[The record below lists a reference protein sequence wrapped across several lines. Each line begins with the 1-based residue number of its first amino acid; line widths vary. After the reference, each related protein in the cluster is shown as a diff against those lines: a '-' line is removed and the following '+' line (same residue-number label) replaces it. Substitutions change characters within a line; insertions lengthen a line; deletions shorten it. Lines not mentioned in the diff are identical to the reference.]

1 MALFDQLCAL
11 GNQADNLLATQQFD
25 RASSAYID
33 ILTRS
38 DEAGVLDSFILA
50 KVTLGYLLSLVQRGD
65 IAKAHQAWTFKPEEH
80 LLGHGVLFL
89 ETAQTS
95 VHDLMIYSLVSAHL
109 HAHGTDA
116 EAALEGVNTQMRR
129 VARYAL
135 SEAPGLLPTVIG
147 NWRKHLEEIFE
158 RPFQLVPLD
167 AQKELQEL
175 EAKAGKLTVPVSIR
189 VSFPQPSLWQIDWA
203 SEAAPIS
210 PEENMTPRNEVND
223 FIAAAADI
231 TQPSPTIE
239 LVEPP
244 PMASNKTIEDRMD
257 IVNAL
262 MENKN
267 YPVALR
273 KVSEV
278 KADLLSNKECDPS
291 LLGWVL
297 FFEFKCLYK
306 LERYDDALNQA
317 TEKLDVAYDMTPNNA
332 AFRAAMCSELCVRAG
347 RPVEQVVAFG
357 TESFLRRTQG
367 DPLHTLQTLNTS
379 CRLLELRDAED
390 KAESFARNMII
401 FGSKSQAD
409 VPVIKGY
416 ISLMRGKLRAGKDTE
431 IRPIVDELFGTIR
444 PLPKSAKRAE
454 LMSEVARLETSR
466 SPLPTNKT
474 RLARFL
480 QTSAS

>member
-1 MALFDQLCAL
+1 MVLFDQLCAL

-50 KVTLGYLLSLVQRGD
+50 KVTLGYLLSLVQSDD
-65 IAKAHQAWTFKPEEH
+65 IANAHHAWTFKPDEH

-95 VHDLMIYSLVSAHL
+95 VHDLMVYSLVSAHL

-135 SEAPGLLPTVIG
+135 SEAPGLVPIVIG

-158 RPFQLVPLD
+158 RPLLLVPES
-167 AQKELQEL
+167 ARQELQTFVS
-175 EAKAGKLTVPVSIR
+175 KAGKLTIPVPLGIT
-189 VSFPQPSLWQIDWA
+189 FPHPSLWVIDWA
-203 SEAAPIS
+203 SDDASTASAETTAS
-210 PEENMTPRNEVND
+210 SDN
-223 FIAAAADI
+223 DI
-231 TQPSPTIE
+231 TQPSPT
-239 LVEPP
+239 LALAAPP
-244 PMASNKTIEDRMD
+244 PMASTETIEDRMD

-262 MENKN
+262 MDNKN

-273 KVSEV
+273 MISEI
-278 KADLLSNKECDPS
+278 KEEMLSSEACDPS
-291 LLGWVL
+291 LLGWVV

-317 TEKLDVAYDMTPNNA
+317 DEKLTAPYTMTPNNA
-332 AFRAAMCSELCVRAG
+332 AFRASMCSELCVRAG

-357 TESFLRRTQG
+357 TESFLRRVQG
-367 DPLHTLQTLNTS
+367 DNVIHTLKTLSTS
-379 CRLLELRDAED
+379 CTLLELRDAED
-390 KAESFARNMII
+390 KAEDFARNMIEL
-401 FGSKSQAD
+401 GAKGKAD
-409 VPVIKGY
+409 VPVLKGY
-416 ISLMRGKLRAGKDTE
+416 ISLLRGKLRAGKDTE
-431 IRPIVDELFGTIR
+431 LRPIVDELFGTIR
-444 PLPKSAKRAE
+444 ELPKSNQRAE
-454 LMSEVARLETSR
+454 LMSEVARLEISR
-466 SPLPTNKT
+466 SPLPSNRP

-480 QTSAS
+480 QTSTS